1 MIELVETKD
10 MKWIAANLDKIDE
23 RTKRHTKQIQE
34 LQKIIRREVKDE
46 DETKRNL

>member
-23 RTKRHTKQIQE
+23 RTKRHTEQIKEILKQLKGGI
-34 LQKIIRREVKDE
+34 KDE
-46 DETKRNL
+46 